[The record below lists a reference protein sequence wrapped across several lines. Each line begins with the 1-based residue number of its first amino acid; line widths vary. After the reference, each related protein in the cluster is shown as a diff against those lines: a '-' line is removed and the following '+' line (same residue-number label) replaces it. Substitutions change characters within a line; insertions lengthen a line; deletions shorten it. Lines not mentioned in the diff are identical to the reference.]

1 MPHFVVEYT
10 ANLGAAA
17 EIPVL
22 LRRGIE
28 VLTAEG
34 YPLAG
39 MRARGHRIDEYVLA
53 DGARDYVMVHG
64 ILKVAPG
71 HPVEKKQRTCE
82 VIFELMKAHFARTFT
97 NRYFMLSVEIV
108 EIVSGNGPTLKYS
121 NVREAMDGGP
131 PFKTA
136 AGDSL

>member
-10 ANLGAAA
+10 ANLGAEAN
-17 EIPVL
+17 IPAL

-39 MRARGHRIDEYVLA
+39 MRGRGLRIDEFVLA

-71 HPVEKKQRTCE
+71 HSPEKKQRTCE
-82 VIFELMKAHFARTFT
+82 VIFELMKAHLAQAFAD
-97 NRYFMLSVEIV
+97 RYFMLSVEIV
-108 EIVSGNGPTLKYS
+108 EIVAGNGPTLKYS
-121 NVREAMDGGP
+121 NVREAMGG
-131 PFKTA
+131 
-136 AGDSL
+136 GGG